1 MMVAPGRC
9 EQPGHQR
16 QPRHWGPW
24 LVLWTASLTI
34 LPLAPS
40 LAQSPALPPPDDIPE
55 EILRTE
61 IILEGRSP
69 LDGEPLT
76 ATEYTEL
83 MEALAENPNPPQLSP
98 RIRHLVFLLRVRK
111 FFRTFLPFL

>member
-1 MMVAPGRC
+1 MVGSGRC
-9 EQPGHQR
+9 EQLRCSRPGHWALLLLLSTSS
-16 QPRHWGPW
+16 PM
-24 LVLWTASLTI
+24 VFSLD
-34 LPLAPS
+34 PGW
-40 LAQSPALPPPDDIPE
+40 AQSPTLPPPDDIPE

-69 LDGEPLT
+69 VDGEPLT

>member
-1 MMVAPGRC
+1 MAVSHRY
-9 EQPGHQR
+9 QR
-16 QPRHWGPW
+16 QKFRLGQKYS
-24 LVLWTASLTI
+24 VLWLLVWAATVNVFSLT
-34 LPLAPS
+34 S
-40 LAQSPALPPPDDIPE
+40 GLAQSPTLPPPDDIPE

-69 LDGEPLT
+69 VDGEPLT

-98 RIRHLVFLLRVRK
+98 RIRHLVFLLKVRK
-111 FFRTFLPFL
+111 FFRTLLPFL

>member
-1 MMVAPGRC
+1 MVASRNSP
-9 EQPGHQR
+9 QR
-16 QPRHWGPW
+16 FKPQRRQYAPW
-24 LVLWTASLTI
+24 VVVWFSTLTLV
-34 LPLAPS
+34 PLAPS
-40 LAQSPALPPPDDIPE
+40 LAQSPDLPSPDDIPE

-69 LDGEPLT
+69 VDGEPLT

-111 FFRTFLPFL
+111 FFRTLIPFL

>member
-1 MMVAPGRC
+1 MAASGRC
-9 EQPGHQR
+9 KQPRNQW
-16 QPRHWGPW
+16 QPRHWAPW
-24 LVLWTASLTI
+24 FGLWTASLTI

-69 LDGEPLT
+69 VDGEPLT
-76 ATEYTEL
+76 ATEYAEL